1 MAITHPTQTDDEV
14 KKDLKNVGDLVS
26 CLFEQLTD
34 ELKDFIKGMLSDLL
48 ENALD
53 SALCLVQKM
62 LSDIMGKVMEKIE
75 AGLDM
80 LKNVVGSIKNKAQEI
95 QGLLSKVL
103 EFIDLFCDG
112 AVSCAIGASTYETCH
127 GPKAKGND
135 AKQKNVNQ
143 YPVKP
148 PKGGEVVGNGKPL
161 SLIHI

>member
-1 MAITHPTQTDDEV
+1 MLDD
-14 KKDLKNVGDLVS
+14 
-26 CLFEQLTD
+26 
-34 ELKDFIKGMLSDLL
+34 LKDFIKGMLSDLL

-53 SALCLVQKM
+53 TALCLVQKM
-62 LSDIMGKVMEKIE
+62 ISDIMGKVMEKIE
-75 AGLDM
+75 DALGM
-80 LKNVVGSIKNKAQEI
+80 LKNVVGSIKDKADQI

-135 AKQKNVNQ
+135 AKGKQVDQ

-148 PKGGEVVGNGKPL
+148 PPGGEVIGDGKPKNGL